1 VEGSCTAQD
10 EPNKPRPYKIPMSDT
25 GVFYFC
31 VFPTLLCVLVICV
44 ADVST
49 HMIGFTGLTIAFIAF
64 RISVYLKGGDASKLI
79 DFDVLDE

>member
-1 VEGSCTAQD
+1 
-10 EPNKPRPYKIPMSDT
+10 MSDS

-44 ADVST
+44 ADIST
-49 HMIGFTGLTIAFIAF
+49 HIIGCFGMVVAFIAF
-64 RISVYLKGGDASKLI
+64 RISVNIKGGSSKLI